1 MFANYLSKPN
11 VTQPLFTQYCDGRR
25 VSCPGWM
32 TQWGSKSL
40 ADDGLT
46 AIQILRYYY
55 GDTIYINTSET
66 ISGIPSSYPGY
77 ELTIGSSG
85 DKVSQLQRQ
94 LARIDRVFARK
105 LDDLLSEASEILKCL
120 RRLLIW
126 NSKLMRHSH
135 GHQ

>member
-94 LARIDRVFARK
+94 LARIALNYPAIGTVTVDAYMVRTP
-105 LDDLLSEASEILKCL
+105 
-120 RRLLIW
+120 
-126 NSKLMRHSH
+126 LML
-135 GHQ
+135 